1 MFVLVLASSELLI
14 VLPRD
19 SISSTF
25 SSPTSQHDRSRL
37 KLRSPTVAFDNAH
50 LSDRALERV
59 WRLCVLEVKREGHR
73 LMLSSEA
80 NTTHQFY
87 LGSSLF
93 TKSLAAEWLTA
104 ESNWP
109 WSMSLRIM

>member
-1 MFVLVLASSELLI
+1 MFVLVLASFDLLV
-14 VLPRD
+14 VLPQD

-25 SSPTSQHDRSRL
+25 SRPTSQHNRLRL
-37 KLRSPTVAFDNAH
+37 KLRSPTAAFDNAH

-73 LMLSSEA
+73 LWLSSEA
-80 NTTHQFY
+80 DTKHQFY

-93 TKSLAAEWLTA
+93 TESITAEWLTA
-104 ESNWP
+104 ELNWP